1 MDKTEWMPADGI
13 ELEDAADKAV
23 RCKTN
28 ALIVA
33 GPGAGK
39 TEMLAQKAGYL
50 FNTNTCPYP
59 KKILAI
65 SFKNDA
71 AKALK
76 DRVVKRYGE
85 EYKGR
90 FISLTYDAFFKN
102 MIDRFYRALPE
113 QYIPDPD
120 YGMLI
125 KEKEVKSWI
134 NCVISPQF
142 DSYTNA
148 YFEQLKSVP
157 LPIKDNIELEKL
169 WQTALKG
176 NDVLSASLSFS
187 MISRL
192 TLLLFQTNIYIKR
205 ILRSTYSHVFLDE
218 FQDTTTVQ
226 YEIIKELFG
235 DSNVRITAVGDNKQ
249 RIMLWAGAL
258 KTVFNDFNADF
269 APMEFSLVMN
279 HRSAPRLVELQ
290 KDMYSLLKEPAKNIT
305 CSQKW
310 NPSDG
315 EINLVISDNEKTE
328 ARRLASTIKEDISSG
343 IKANDICII
352 SKQLVD
358 MYSNEIINELHNYN
372 IRARVEN
379 DYQDLIKDELILILL
394 DVFKLSQG
402 NRNAEAWDDL
412 VSFCLNIFPQM
423 TNNNEGYVSKLIDI
437 NHLLQEVKIK
447 SLSLKTISDLL
458 DCINYTLA
466 FFGIDQIKAFF
477 PAYQQG
483 KHLSDNINLF
493 SKLLW
498 NEWMLANGSW
508 INAIDGFLGEDSM
521 PIMTIHKSKGL
532 EYSSVYFVGLED
544 SAFWTFEKQPE
555 EDRCAFFVALSR
567 AKQKITFTYC
577 DVRTNQKY
585 KLQKHDKINEF
596 FELLMKPGVANIFKE
611 PSIYASQDQLE

>member
-1 MDKTEWMPADGI
+1 MDKTKWMPTGGI

-23 RCKTN
+23 RCETN

-50 FNTNTCPYP
+50 FDTNTCPYP

-71 AKALK
+71 AKELK

-113 QYIPDPD
+113 QYIPDPN
-120 YGMLI
+120 YGMMI
-125 KEKEVKSWI
+125 KDKEVKSWI
-134 NCVISPQF
+134 NCVIPQQF
-142 DSYTNA
+142 DYYTNS

-169 WQTALKG
+169 WQTALNG
-176 NDVLSASLSFS
+176 NDVLSANLSFS

-205 ILRSTYSHVFLDE
+205 ILRSTFSHVFLDE
-218 FQDTTTVQ
+218 FQDTTAIQ

-258 KTVFNDFNADF
+258 KTVFSDFKADF
-269 APMEFSLVMN
+269 DPIEFSLLMN

-290 KDMYSLLKEPAKNIT
+290 KDMYSLLKEPTQNIA
-305 CSQKW
+305 CSKKW

-328 ARRLASTIKEDISSG
+328 ARRLAGMINEDISLG

-358 MYSNEIINELHNYN
+358 KYSNEIISELHNYN
-372 IRARVEN
+372 IRARIET

-394 DVFKLSQG
+394 DVIRLSQE
-402 NRNAEAWDDL
+402 NRNAEAWEDL

-423 TNNNEGYVSKLIDI
+423 TSNNEGYVSKINDI
-437 NHLLQEVKIK
+437 KHLLQEVKRKTLSIK
-447 SLSLKTISDLL
+447 AESDLF
-458 DCINYTLA
+458 DCISFALD

-483 KHLSDNINLF
+483 NYLSDNINLF

-498 NEWMLANGSW
+498 NEWMFASGSW
-508 INAIDGFLGEDSM
+508 IKAIEGFLGVDSI

-577 DVRTNQKY
+577 DVRTNQKN
-585 KLQKHDKINEF
+585 KQQKHEKINEF
-596 FELLMKPGVANIFKE
+596 FELLKKPGVANVIEE
-611 PSIYASQDQLE
+611 PSTNASQDQLE